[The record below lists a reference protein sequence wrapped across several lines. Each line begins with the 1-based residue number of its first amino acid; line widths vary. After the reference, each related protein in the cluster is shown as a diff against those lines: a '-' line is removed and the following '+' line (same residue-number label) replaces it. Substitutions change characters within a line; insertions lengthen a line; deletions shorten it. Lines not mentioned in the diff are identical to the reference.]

1 MEGKKSIGKTL
12 VGMIPGFIAVIAGT
26 TVALIIYGKF
36 LKSKMES
43 ESVSPANKIVVSAK
57 PIQTKKSEQA
67 DGSEE

>member
-43 ESVSPANKIVVSAK
+43 GSAAPASKIVVSAK
-57 PIQTKKSEQA
+57 PDKTKKSEQA
-67 DGSEE
+67 NCSEE